1 MTETELPS
9 EVTALSFEDA
19 LRELEGI
26 VQSLER
32 GQVPLDEAVS
42 AYERG
47 TLLKRH
53 CERCL
58 SDASAKIERIT
69 VAEDG
74 TATGTVPFQTT

>member
-1 MTETELPS
+1 MTDTTLPS
-9 EVTALSFEDA
+9 DVTALSFEDA

-32 GQVPLDEAVS
+32 GQVPLDEAVT

-53 CERCL
+53 CERRL
-58 SDASAKIERIT
+58 AEASAKIERIT
-69 VAEDG
+69 VAADG
-74 TATGTVPFQTT
+74 TATGTVPFEAT